1 MFWDKKENKNGLPE
15 LPPLKFS
22 NLPPEESN
30 EDTESQ
36 PLPSFPD
43 SPMKKGFS
51 QSTIKESME
60 TEDEELPELPTKFRV
75 PRIKELDEIPSN
87 PMTFEAKSAKTEDVY
102 VKIDRFHSA
111 RKALNTARDK
121 LKEIDELM
129 RKIRETK
136 MREEQEL
143 SSWEKEIE
151 TIKSKVEDVT
161 NNIFEKV
168 E

>member
-1 MFWDKKENKNGLPE
+1 MFWSKKEEKKTSLPE
-15 LPPLKFS
+15 LPPL
-22 NLPPEESN
+22 NTPDLPEEETS
-30 EDTESQ
+30 EST

-43 SPMKKGFS
+43 SPMKRGFS
-51 QSTIKESME
+51 QAAIKESIEKEE
-60 TEDEELPELPTKFRV
+60 TEELPELPSKFKL
-75 PRIKELDEIPSN
+75 PKIKDIESAPKMSSEIEP
-87 PMTFEAKSAKTEDVY
+87 KREDIY

-111 RKALNTARDK
+111 RKALNSAREK

-129 RKIRETK
+129 RKIREIK

-151 TIKSKVEDVT
+151 SIKSKVEDVT
-161 NNIFEKV
+161 KNIFEKI

>member
-1 MFWDKKENKNGLPE
+1 MFWSKKEEKRGLPE
-15 LPPLKFS
+15 LPPMNISEL
-22 NLPPEESN
+22 PEE
-30 EDTESQ
+30 EVTEPA

-51 QSTIKESME
+51 QTAIKESVEME
-60 TEDEELPELPTKFRV
+60 ESSEELPELPSKFKLPKIR
-75 PRIKELDEIPSN
+75 EIEVHPKS
-87 PMTFEAKSAKTEDVY
+87 MTSEIESKREDVY

-111 RKALNTARDK
+111 RRALNSAREK

-151 TIKSKVEDVT
+151 SIKSKVEDVT
-161 NNIFEKV
+161 KNIFEKV

>member
-1 MFWDKKENKNGLPE
+1 MFWDKKEDKKGLPE
-15 LPPLKFS
+15 LPPLKFP
-22 NLPPEESN
+22 NLPPEESME
-30 EDTESQ
+30 EDMESH

-51 QSTIKESME
+51 QAAIKESME
-60 TEDEELPELPTKFRV
+60 DGELPELPTKFRV
-75 PRIKELDEIPSN
+75 PKIRELEEPLKK
-87 PMTFEAKSAKTEDVY
+87 MTFETGAAKTEDVY

-111 RKALNTARDK
+111 RKALNTARNK

-143 SSWEKEIE
+143 TSWEKEIE
-151 TIKSKVEDVT
+151 SVRSKVEDVT
-161 NNIFEKV
+161 NSIFEKV